1 MSLCIRDYSPAR
13 YSISGLRYSCPRK
26 YQLQHWQIAL
36 TIRRTHPVDGR
47 AGYNHRAPSKKM
59 IRAPR
64 VTARLRLMG
73 FPREIRSSLAFDQF
87 QGQSIVF
94 LIAFE
99 PPSNIYFTPLV
110 QPRSPMRKHT
120 SFDVNNYD
128 NDITVAKM
136 PQRIAWHRFLQFCTH
151 RKSNA
156 LIRVPWIFLP
166 AKNALINELPTVLH
180 L

>member
-1 MSLCIRDYSPAR
+1 MSATCNYAITAHGISSGD
-13 YSISGLRYSCPRK
+13 SIFSRRRSIPG
-26 YQLQHWQIAL
+26 
-36 TIRRTHPVDGR
+36 TIDSFL
-47 AGYNHRAPSKKM
+47 N
-59 IRAPR
+59 R
-64 VTARLRLMG
+64 VT
-73 FPREIRSSLAFDQF
+73 
-87 QGQSIVF
+87 
-94 LIAFE
+94 

>member
-1 MSLCIRDYSPAR
+1 MSLCICDYSPAR

-47 AGYNHRAPSKKM
+47 AGYNHRASSKKM

-94 LIAFE
+94 LIALHRHRISILRCLFSRGRRCVNTR
-99 PPSNIYFTPLV
+99 PSTLITTIMISRL
-110 QPRSPMRKHT
+110 RKCRRELRGIV
-120 SFDVNNYD
+120 FCNF
-128 NDITVAKM
+128 A
-136 PQRIAWHRFLQFCTH
+136 RIENPTLLSESHGFFCLRRT
-151 RKSNA
+151 R
-156 LIRVPWIFLP
+156 
-166 AKNALINELPTVLH
+166 
-180 L
+180 